1 MTKVFFIVFI
11 VEERIM
17 TDQIDTEC
25 RSAISNG
32 SRIAMAASVLGAM
45 GIASAAQANEPKKEK
60 SIYDEPEQY
69 GLKRVGMTI
78 DPKRVA
84 LVVVD
89 PQIDFLSEKGVMWDV
104 LGESIKENNTVEN
117 IESLF
122 KAAKKVDMPVFVS
135 PHYYYPVDHEWEF
148 GGPGEH
154 FMHDSGMF
162 ARKGP
167 YTLEGFE
174 GSGADFM
181 PQYKPYIYDG
191 KTVIASPHK
200 VFGPETNDVVLQL
213 RKRKIDQVILAGM
226 AANLCIESH
235 LRELVEQG
243 FEVTVVKDAT
253 AGPRI
258 PEGDGYLAAL
268 TNFRII
274 ANDLWTTEEAVKKM
288 GT

>member
-1 MTKVFFIVFI
+1 MSNEHKAQ
-11 VEERIM
+11 
-17 TDQIDTEC
+17 QIDTT
-25 RSAISNG
+25 RRQVLGKG
-32 SRIAMAASVLGAM
+32 SQIAMAATALGAM
-45 GIASAAQANEPKKEK
+45 GLSAVATAKENKASDPYAEPQ
-60 SIYDEPEQY
+60 QY
-69 GLKRVGMTI
+69 GMPRHGMKL
-78 DPKRVA
+78 DKKRVA

-89 PQIDFLSEKGVMWDV
+89 PQVDFLSPKGISWGVM
-104 LGESIKENNTVEN
+104 GESITRNNTVPN

-122 KAAKKVDMPVFVS
+122 KAAKAAEIPVVVS
-135 PHYYYPVDHEWEF
+135 PHYYYPVDHSWKF

-181 PQYKPYIYDG
+181 EEYKPYIYDG
-191 KTVIASPHK
+191 KTIIASPHK

-213 RKRKIDQVILAGM
+213 RKQGVDQVILAGM

-235 LRELVEQG
+235 LREFIEQG

-253 AGPRI
+253 AGPKI

-268 TNFRII
+268 VNFRLI
-274 ANDLWTTEEAVKKM
+274 ANDLWTTAETVSKLGAKA
-288 GT
+288 